1 MSNAT
6 AVPDLKGI
14 KLMKFYNA
22 CKFYS
27 GTYRVTSD
35 STSKN
40 PRAPLKSSGIQF
52 HITEQKNE
60 APYRELHFQI
70 HLDDILGVLFGVFF

>member
-60 APYRELHFQI
+60 APYFQI
-70 HLDDILGVLFGVFF
+70 DLDDIFGVLFGVFF